1 MPSAKTVRTLHHRL
15 PPSSLARHV
24 AGDNWKV
31 ANGAATCG
39 SEVDSPDIS
48 SSFVATSA
56 PCSMTRTLTDGK
68 EGEGRGR
75 VCRGGRGVKNW
86 KGKNKEKYRRAKDK
100 KGCGWGLR

>member
-1 MPSAKTVRTLHHRL
+1 MPAAKTVRTLHHRL

-56 PCSMTRTLTDGK
+56 PCSMTGTLTDGK
-68 EGEGRGR
+68 W
-75 VCRGGRGVKNW
+75 GG
-86 KGKNKEKYRRAKDK
+86 
-100 KGCGWGLR
+100 